1 VIRKNFSLRKTRGVV
16 ATVLVL
22 IFVRGPHS
30 WGGETEIS
38 GRNPQTGTDS
48 IRELTLSLRIAEVKG
63 NHTVREY
70 VQCLLRQKKRKP
82 IPHDP

>member
-1 VIRKNFSLRKTRGVV
+1 MKKNYRLRIDRGVV

-22 IFVRGPHS
+22 AFVRVPYS
-30 WGGETEIS
+30 WGGEPEIF

-48 IRELTLSLRIAEVKG
+48 SRELTLSLRIAEVNG
-63 NHTVREY
+63 NNTVREY

-82 IPHDP
+82 IRHDP

>member
-1 VIRKNFSLRKTRGVV
+1 MKKDYPLRKARGVV

-22 IFVRGPHS
+22 AFVRVPHT

-48 IRELTLSLRIAEVKG
+48 SRELILSLRIAEVKG